1 MATNPF
7 ENFQSA
13 TAYYQPD
20 NAVALAEA
28 ARLAYADPAS
38 ITSSALQWGFPRCRF
53 IERRE
58 TQAYVIASD
67 LAVVVAFRGTQ
78 PDKLLDWMSDL
89 DTLFVDGPF
98 GLVHNGFNL
107 ALSRVWDDLTATVAQ
122 FQDRGQSLWL
132 TGHSLGAALATLAA
146 ARWRAQ
152 DKPVHGL
159 YHFGSPRV
167 GDRVFERT
175 FDQDFAARNF
185 RFVNNADLVTR
196 VPLRVMGYS
205 HAGTM
210 LYFTDKGDLTADP
223 GWWDAFLNRMQGR
236 IEDLGTMGPTDIKE
250 HSSDRYVELAV
261 KNCTVYPF

>member
-1 MATNPF
+1 MPTQPF
-7 ENFQSA
+7 ENFQPA
-13 TAYYQPD
+13 TTYYHPD

-28 ARLAYADPAS
+28 ALLAYSDAAS
-38 ITSSALQWGFPRCRF
+38 IASNALQWGFPRSRF
-53 IERRE
+53 IDRRE
-58 TQAYVIASD
+58 TQTFVMAND
-67 LAVVVAFRGTQ
+67 QAVVVAFRGTE
-78 PDKLLDWMSDL
+78 PGKLLDWMSDL
-89 DTLFVDGPF
+89 DTQFADGPF
-98 GLVHNGFNL
+98 GLVHDGFNL
-107 ALSRVWDDLTATVAQ
+107 ALSRVWEELNASVAE
-122 FQDRGQSLWL
+122 FQDQGQSLWL
-132 TGHSLGAALATLAA
+132 TGHSLGAALATLAT
-146 ARWRAQ
+146 ARWREQ

-196 VPLRVMGYS
+196 VPLRATGYS

-236 IEDLGTMGPTDIKE
+236 IEDLGTMGPADIKE
-250 HSSDRYVELAV
+250 HSMDRYVELTTKNRAV
-261 KNCTVYPF
+261 NPF